1 MAKDSE
7 LTIFFENILFE
18 VTAKTLN
25 THYGNWAK
33 EFPFHKKDPSKQPTE
48 NKKLFDSLYGRKS
61 DYNNEEIAELI
72 WMITTFGNDGEL
84 DSLKKAVNIIKQN
97 YITNELNNISCSI
110 TPECSKIKLKNEYG
124 KEIQISP
131 CLLSLHSY
139 GNLNDCKQKN
149 KSLNCPVAWIAN
161 ALIYIENNYLRLK
174 MPKNRIIEDVNDEE
188 DEMLKTTFKEIKEFD
203 EHSDQLNSDLSLLPE
218 LWQKCALYDRQY
230 IISIEMAYIKWYFA
244 QILFCPTS
252 KKKIV
257 QALSKNP
264 EKYDEEQI
272 YRYLLEASCILQSL
286 SKDEALCDEN
296 LVKNILV
303 SKLTTYTVITN
314 KYPLYYRE
322 PLIYIINI
330 AENYERL
337 FKDKLNKLAVCIE
350 AIHTLIWANQ
360 TEYNSFLFF
369 DSEIADLENVLNNDL
384 NHGKMKGERKKI
396 FYLLKLRSLLYRFMH
411 LNYYANKDK
420 IDEADEAIG
429 IIENFC
435 KMLSN
440 SFTKTRLKDNINTYI
455 MYKVMN
461 NEIRNCISR
470 FYVQIYIKDKKQI
483 RKIETLYA
491 QYQRYCDE
499 YNYNNMPSCKI
510 SEYMRVF
517 GDHIIKL

>member
-1 MAKDSE
+1 MAEKSD
-7 LTIFFENILFE
+7 LTIFFEKILSS

-25 THYGNWAK
+25 AHYGNWAK
-33 EFPFHKKDPSKQPTE
+33 DFPFKKKKQSKQPTE
-48 NKKLFDSLYGRKS
+48 NKKLFDSLYGRES

-84 DSLKKAVNIIKQN
+84 YSLKKAVNIIKQN

-110 TPECSKIKLKNEYG
+110 TPECSKMKSINEYG
-124 KEIQISP
+124 KEVQFYP

-139 GNLNDCKQKN
+139 GNLNGCQQGYE
-149 KSLNCPVAWIAN
+149 SLNCPVAWIAN
-161 ALIYIENNYLRLK
+161 ALIYIENNYARLK
-174 MPKNRIIEDVNDEE
+174 MPKNRIIDVNNEE
-188 DEMLKTTFKEIKEFD
+188 DEKLKTTFKEIKEFD

-230 IISIEMAYIKWYFA
+230 IISIETAYIKWYFA

-252 KKKIV
+252 KKKIF
-257 QALSKNP
+257 QALSNNP
-264 EKYDEEQI
+264 EKYGEEQI

-286 SKDEALCDEN
+286 SKDEVLCDEN

-322 PLIYIINI
+322 PLILMINI

-337 FKDKLNKLAVCIE
+337 FKDNLNKLAVCIE

-360 TEYNSFLFF
+360 TEYRSFSFF
-369 DSEIADLENVLNNDL
+369 NDEIADLENVLNNDL
-384 NHGKMKGERKKI
+384 NHGNMKDERKKI

-411 LNYYANKDK
+411 LNYYANKY
-420 IDEADEAIG
+420 DEADEAVD
-429 IIENFC
+429 IICNFC
-435 KMLSN
+435 EILSD
-440 SFTKTRLKDNINTYI
+440 SFTKTSLKDNINTYI

-461 NEIRNCISR
+461 NEIINCISR
-470 FYVQIYIKDKKQI
+470 FHVQIYIKDKE
-483 RKIETLYA
+483 KIEKIITLYA